1 MREAADPW
9 WLVGSAAMAL
19 HGAPVDAADI
29 DLLTSREDARRL
41 FGDWLEEPRDSTLFR
56 SELFARRPLGRFTL
70 EVMAGFHV
78 RDGACWREFV
88 PQSRCE
94 VRLGEALLYTPGVKG
109 LIAMCALFGRPK
121 DVERKRLLERI

>member
-19 HGAPVDAADI
+19 HGVRVEVADI

-41 FGDWLEEPRDSTLFR
+41 FGASLEEPQPSPLFR

-78 RDGACWREFV
+78 RDGAGWREHV
-88 PQSRCE
+88 PQMRFE
-94 VRLGEALLYTPGVKG
+94 VRVGESLLYTPGIDG
-109 LIAMCALFGRPK
+109 LIAMCTLFGRPK
-121 DVERKRLLERI
+121 DLERKRLLEGI

>member
-19 HGAPVDAADI
+19 HGGPVEVADI

-41 FGDWLEEPRDSTLFR
+41 FGADLVEPRESPLFR
-56 SELFARRPLGRFTL
+56 SELFALRPLGVFTL

-78 RDGACWREFV
+78 REAEGWREFV
-88 PQSRCE
+88 PQTRCE
-94 VRLGEALLYTPGVKG
+94 VPLGEAVLYTPGIEG

-121 DVERKRLLERI
+121 DLERMRLLQG